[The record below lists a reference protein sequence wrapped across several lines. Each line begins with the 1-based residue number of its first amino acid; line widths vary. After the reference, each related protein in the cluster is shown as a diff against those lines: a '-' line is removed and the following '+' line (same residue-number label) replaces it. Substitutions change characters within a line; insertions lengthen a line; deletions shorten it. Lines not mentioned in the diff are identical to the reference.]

1 MAVLYINGTILTMK
15 QKETAQALLEEDGRI
30 LCVGTQAQCRQYA
43 QGLDSLTIRDLKGQ
57 TLMPGLWIWSRWKPR
72 TAFPG
77 CRNCLPRRS
86 GSVKQKQDSGFRA
99 LAMTIIF

>member
-57 TLMPGLWIWSRWKPR
+57 TLMPGLIDAHSHI
-72 TAFPG
+72 T
-77 CRNCLPRRS
+77 
-86 GSVKQKQDSGFRA
+86 A
-99 LAMTIIF
+99 LASTVDLVPLETADSIPRLQ